1 MLIQTDKSRFKSRQ
15 FTRIKQKVKSMKV
28 QLVSCDAV
36 KPDRYAITKLLAE
49 IADGVDSSLAQ
60 EFTANL
66 LEGSPVDIEI
76 VGKKTSSATKSLRKL
91 KIDYEL
97 MD

>member
-1 MLIQTDKSRFKSRQ
+1 
-15 FTRIKQKVKSMKV
+15 MKV
-28 QLVSCDAV
+28 QLVSCDAA
-36 KPDRYAITKLLAE
+36 KPDKYAIKKLLTE

-60 EFTANL
+60 EFTDNL

-76 VGKKTSSATKSLRKL
+76 LGKKTSSATKSLRKL

>member
-1 MLIQTDKSRFKSRQ
+1 
-15 FTRIKQKVKSMKV
+15 MKV
-28 QLVSCDAV
+28 QLVSCDAA
-36 KPDRYAITKLLAE
+36 KPDKYAITKLLAE
-49 IADGVDSSLAQ
+49 IADGVDTSLAR
-60 EFTANL
+60 EFTDNL

-97 MD
+97 VD

>member
-1 MLIQTDKSRFKSRQ
+1 
-15 FTRIKQKVKSMKV
+15 MKV
-28 QLVSCDAV
+28 QLVSCDAK
-36 KPDRYAITKLLAE
+36 KPDKYAITKLLEE
-49 IADGVDSSLAQ
+49 IADGVDISLAR
-60 EFTANL
+60 EFTSNL